1 MDANYNETIINSAE
15 LESLYDADIVGCIL
29 NYTGSKYLNELKNFA
44 DETDCKGSI
53 EYNIALHFSS
63 YGNPVDGDNLKEIH
77 DVLQQMSDIKE
88 WADLHKKLEALEN
101 NFDGLEPKEFYE
113 TIRNM
118 IRKIE
123 NKKKPKQSNRNFTTF
138 FNSFNEIFI
147 QHDFLNK
154 LYEIES
160 SIYKKSLN
168 DLNNLD
174 NSSNCHFVDENGVAD
189 KIAFLFSSKNIKP
202 INKTQIRKFYS
213 ELVNIERINNW
224 NNAELKLDLLKVKLL
239 IATRRTSNGK
249 KVIPIEFFN
258 IINSLIDKIEVKKEK
273 DISSD
278 ENEVG
283 IDVEKSLANLK
294 LFVRYFEAI
303 VAFHKFYEED
313 EDSEESDIPSEEEGK
328 YYDIEVIKDMT
339 AQISQFR
346 SIQELNNLEP
356 LFYDEGGFA
365 DKIAYQFS
373 KNGKRINPNQLRRF
387 YGEIKNIG
395 NKRNWEDAKLDF
407 YMLKPRMLISVA
419 RKSDNQKLLPSEFY
433 ELIKT
438 LMNKVK
444 VENDEDASFKNLKIF
459 VEFYES
465 VVGFHKFHDFA
476 EHEYKPLV

>member
-1 MDANYNETIINSAE
+1 
-15 LESLYDADIVGCIL
+15 
-29 NYTGSKYLNELKNFA
+29 
-44 DETDCKGSI
+44 
-53 EYNIALHFSS
+53 
-63 YGNPVDGDNLKEIH
+63 
-77 DVLQQMSDIKE
+77 
-88 WADLHKKLEALEN
+88 
-101 NFDGLEPKEFYE
+101 
-113 TIRNM
+113 
-118 IRKIE
+118 
-123 NKKKPKQSNRNFTTF
+123 
-138 FNSFNEIFI
+138 
-147 QHDFLNK
+147 
-154 LYEIES
+154 
-160 SIYKKSLN
+160 
-168 DLNNLD
+168 
-174 NSSNCHFVDENGVAD
+174 
-189 KIAFLFSSKNIKP
+189 
-202 INKTQIRKFYS
+202 
-213 ELVNIERINNW
+213 
-224 NNAELKLDLLKVKLL
+224 
-239 IATRRTSNGK
+239 
-249 KVIPIEFFN
+249 
-258 IINSLIDKIEVKKEK
+258 
-273 DISSD
+273 
-278 ENEVG
+278 
-283 IDVEKSLANLK
+283 
-294 LFVRYFEAI
+294 
-303 VAFHKFYEED
+303 
-313 EDSEESDIPSEEEGK
+313 
-328 YYDIEVIKDMT
+328 MT